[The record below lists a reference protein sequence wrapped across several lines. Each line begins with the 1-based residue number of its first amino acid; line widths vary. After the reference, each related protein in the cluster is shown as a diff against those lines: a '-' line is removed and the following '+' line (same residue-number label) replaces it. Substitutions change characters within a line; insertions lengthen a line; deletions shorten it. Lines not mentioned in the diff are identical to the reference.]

1 MRHVSSRSGVA
12 TLQTAIHLLLTDN
25 SFSVVSYSWYRT
37 SKSDETSRNSLDGQ
51 ITITDMTRCY
61 RVLSNLIRAVVSV
74 QLGPFCPVLLSYI
87 EWHVHC
93 CVTGQLEV
101 DEMRRK

>member
-25 SFSVVSYSWYRT
+25 SFSVVSYSWYRA
-37 SKSDETSRNSLDGQ
+37 SKSHETSRNSLDGQ

-61 RVLSNLIRAVVSV
+61 RVLSNLISAVVSV
-74 QLGPFCPVLLSYI
+74 QLGPFCRVLLSYI